1 MRKDHKRLTREVL
14 DSMRD
19 WYEENISSLR
29 EENRTEMKRLMRVMD
44 EEKAKAEK
52 EKMEAEMTVMDA
64 DINEALK

>member
-19 WYEENISSLR
+19 RYEENISSLR
-29 EENRTEMKRLMRVMD
+29 EENRTEMKRLRRVM
-44 EEKAKAEK
+44 EEAKAKAEK